1 VKAIEA
7 VLGAPAHTSAATVAS
22 LARLEIRRTAR
33 NPVLWLGAVAFG
45 GLTSGRW
52 ISGEEPR
59 TAWATENYELWDWPA
74 AILYLAAFLV
84 GNVVALRERPSTT
97 AELFVN
103 TPASRLDRT
112 SAVLAAAIVPAA
124 LALVACTVYLV
135 LVIRAGGI
143 TVGDEPYAVVWR
155 PTVVEVLAVP
165 VTAALAW
172 VAGVAMARTIGS
184 RSVGV
189 VVGFIGGYLIAVV
202 WLWYWFPGI
211 LMAVIRTSIVW
222 HDLGSRPTAAELEQ
236 WPAVD
241 LADENDPRT
250 IGLERDIP
258 LFAGHVG
265 FLIGLAVLLAGWALV
280 RSAPDRR
287 GWSLLATGVLL
298 VLAALVAQL
307 IAYDLPFEFGEVVP

>member
-1 VKAIEA
+1 MKAAEA

-59 TAWATENYELWDWPA
+59 TAWATENYEIWDWPA

-84 GNVVALRERPSTT
+84 GNVIALRERPSTT

-103 TPASRLDRT
+103 TPAGRWERT
-112 SAVLAAAIVPAA
+112 VAVLAAAIVPAA
-124 LALVACTVYLV
+124 LGLAACLVYLA
-135 LVIRAGGI
+135 LIIRAGGI
-143 TVGDEPYAVVWR
+143 TVGEEPYAAVWR

-172 VAGVAMARTIGS
+172 IAGVATARTIRS

-189 VVGFIGGYLIAVV
+189 VVGLIGGYLIAVV
-202 WLWYWFPGI
+202 WIWYWFPGVLI
-211 LMAVIRTSIVW
+211 AVIRTSLVP
-222 HDLGSRPTAAELEQ
+222 HPLGPQPSVAELER
-236 WPAVD
+236 WPVVD
-241 LADENDPRT
+241 LADENSPST
-250 IGLERDIP
+250 IAYDRDIP
-258 LFAGHVG
+258 LYAGHVG
-265 FLIGLAVLLAGWALV
+265 FLIGLSVLLGGWALV
-280 RSAPDRR
+280 RSGPDRR
-287 GWSLLATGVLL
+287 GYWLVVSGVLL

-307 IAYDLPFEFGEVVP
+307 IAYDLPYEFGELVS